1 MTKEE
6 KQKLLNDYLTK
17 KNITNKDFSEEIGYT
32 QTTISL
38 LKNGKLEIP
47 THLMWGIKQ
56 AMEVMRLQEKI
67 LE

>member
-17 KNITNKDFSEEIGYT
+17 KNITNKDFSEAVGYS

>member
-6 KQKLLNDYLTK
+6 KQKLLNEYLTK
-17 KNITNKDFSEEIGYT
+17 KNITNKDFSEEIGYNIT
-32 QTTISL
+32 SVSL
-38 LKNGKLEIP
+38 FKTGIREVPQVI
-47 THLMWGIKQ
+47 MWGLKH